1 MTGAPDRGLEVTE
14 RRPSSRNASIAILER
29 RDVAVHLPEVDHVD
43 ARANRGIVMDGEVVL
58 YTRPPENSQEL
69 IDDELAVINDGMKV
83 RVNGREMGM
92 YASYSYLGLV
102 GHPRINEAAKK
113 AVDKFGTG
121 TNGVRMLAGTLTLH
135 KELEETIAHFKHTE
149 AAVTYSSGYVTNLTV
164 ISGLMGRGDYVFSD
178 KLNHASIVD
187 GCLMSGAEFRRFRH
201 NDMEHLEG
209 LLKNAPADV
218 TKMVVADAVFSMDGD
233 IVDLPKIV
241 ALCKQYSAWL
251 MIDEAHSVGVLG
263 KNGTGIEE
271 HFNMYGTID
280 IKMGTLSKTIPSVGG
295 YVASNRD
302 IITYLSH
309 ASRAYIFSAALPP
322 AQAAAANEA
331 FKVILDEPWRI
342 ERLNQ
347 NAKQFI
353 GGLKGMGFDT
363 MLTETAIVPVLC
375 GEDDVAFAM
384 TREAQHH
391 DVFVLPVASPAVPQG
406 LARLRATVTA
416 AHDPSEIERAMD
428 VIGEAGKKL
437 GVIK

>member
-1 MTGAPDRGLEVTE
+1 MDFHNTDDSLTRRVRAIADR
-14 RRPSSRNASIAILER
+14 IARLKANDLHYYNIPVAEIL
-29 RDVAVHLPEVDHVD
+29 P
-43 ARANRGIVMDGEVVL
+43 
-58 YTRPPENSQEL
+58 
-69 IDDELAVINDGMKV
+69 GMKV

-113 AVDKFGTG
+113 AVDQYGTG
-121 TNGVRMLAGTLTLH
+121 TNGVRMLAGSLMLH
-135 KELEETIAHFKHTE
+135 NELEETIAHFKHAE
-149 AAVTYSSGYVTNLTV
+149 AAVTFSSGYVTNLTV
-164 ISGLMGRGDYVFSD
+164 ISGLMGRGDYIFSD

-209 LLKNAPADV
+209 LLKNAPPDV
-218 TKMVVADAVFSMDGD
+218 AKMVVADAVFSMDGD
-233 IVDLPKIV
+233 IIDLPRIV
-241 ALCKQYSAWL
+241 ALCKQYKAWL

-263 KNGTGIEE
+263 EKGTGIEE
-271 HFNMYGTID
+271 HFNLYGEID

-295 YVASNRD
+295 YVATKTE
-302 IITYLSH
+302 IVTYLRSW
-309 ASRAYIFSAALPP
+309 SRAYMFSAALPP

-347 NAKQFI
+347 NTQQFI

-363 MLTETAIVPVLC
+363 MLTETAIVPILC
-375 GEDDVAFAM
+375 GEDDTAFAM
-384 TREAQHH
+384 TREAHHH
-391 DVFVLPVASPAVPQG
+391 DVFVLPVVSPAVPEG

-416 AHDPSEIERAMD
+416 AHEPSEIERAMD

-437 GVIK
+437 GIIK

>member
-1 MTGAPDRGLEVTE
+1 MDFHNTDDAVTRRVRAFTDRVARLKANDLHYYNMPVAE
-14 RRPSSRNASIAILER
+14 IL
-29 RDVAVHLPEVDHVD
+29 P
-43 ARANRGIVMDGEVVL
+43 
-58 YTRPPENSQEL
+58 
-69 IDDELAVINDGMKV
+69 GMKV

-102 GHPRINEAAKK
+102 GHPRINDAAKK
-113 AVDKFGTG
+113 AIDKFGTG

-135 KELEETIAHFKHTE
+135 KELEETIANFKHTE

-164 ISGLMGRGDYVFSD
+164 ISGLMGRGDYIFSD

-209 LLKNAPADV
+209 LLRNAPSDV
-218 TKMVVADAVFSMDGD
+218 AKMVVADAVFSMDGD
-233 IVDLPKIV
+233 IIDLPKMV
-241 ALCKQYSAWL
+241 ELCKKYYAWL
-251 MIDEAHSVGVLG
+251 MVDEAHSLGVLG
-263 KNGTGIEE
+263 KTGTGIEE
-271 HFNMYGTID
+271 HFNMYGAID
-280 IKMGTLSKTIPSVGG
+280 IKMGTLSKTIPSIGG
-295 YVASNRD
+295 YVAANKD

-342 ERLNQ
+342 ERLNV
-347 NAKQFI
+347 NANQFI

-363 MLTETAIVPVLC
+363 MLTQTAIVPVLC
-375 GEDDVAFAM
+375 GEDDTAFAM
-384 TREAQHH
+384 TREAQQH

-416 AHDPSEIERAMD
+416 AHEPSEIERAMD

-437 GVIK
+437 GVIR